1 MKKSLLN
8 RFNFFR
14 ITIDQEIFKMKK
26 QTYKQKWNTLKTWCE
41 AAEEGHHNYG
51 KDYTQAFSNIC
62 KRMQQLEENE
72 E

>member
-1 MKKSLLN
+1 MS
-8 RFNFFR
+8 
-14 ITIDQEIFKMKK
+14 K

-41 AAEEGHHNYG
+41 AAEEGKHNYG

-62 KRMQQLEENE
+62 KRMQQLENDE